1 MSIEIKICG
10 ITDAAA
16 LAVAADLGADLIG
29 LVFFPPSPRS
39 LTPDR
44 AAQVVR
50 NAPARVKKVGLFVDA
65 DDAAIDAVL
74 AKVPLDLLQLHGSEP
89 PARVATLKAR
99 TGRAV
104 IKAVKL
110 GGAADLAHAAPYI
123 GVADRIL
130 FDAVPPKGAT
140 RPGGNALPFDWS
152 ILTGS
157 APRCAWVL
165 SGGLTPE
172 NVAEAIRL
180 TGATCVD
187 VSSGVEDRPG
197 VKNPAKICAFIA
209 AARAAGK

>member
-1 MSIEIKICG
+1 MSVEIKICG

-44 AAQVVR
+44 AAQITR
-50 NAPARVKKVGLFVDA
+50 NAPASVKKVGLFVDA
-65 DDAAIDAVL
+65 DDATIDAVL
-74 AKVPLDLLQLHGSEP
+74 AKVPLDLLQLHGSEL
-89 PARVATLKAR
+89 PARVAVLKSR
-99 TGRAV
+99 TGRPV

-110 GGAADLAHAAPYI
+110 GGAADLAHATPYV

-130 FDAVPPKGAT
+130 FDAVPPQGAT
-140 RPGGNALPFDWS
+140 RPGGNALAFDWS
-152 ILTGS
+152 ILTGN
-157 APRCAWVL
+157 APRIAWML

-172 NVAEAIRL
+172 NVADAIRI

-197 VKNPAKICAFIA
+197 VKNPAKIRAFIA
-209 AARAAGK
+209 AARSTG

>member
-1 MSIEIKICG
+1 MSVEIKICG
-10 ITDAAA
+10 ITDAVA
-16 LAVAADLGADLIG
+16 LAVAADSGADLIG

-44 AAQVVR
+44 AAQIVR
-50 NAPARVKKVGLFVDA
+50 NAPPDVKKVGLFVDA

-74 AKVPLDLLQLHGSEP
+74 AKVSLDLLQLHGSEP
-89 PARVATLKAR
+89 AARVAALKAR

-110 GGAADLAHAAPYI
+110 GEAADLAHAAPYL

-130 FDAVPPKGAT
+130 FDAVAPKGAT
-140 RPGGNALPFDWS
+140 RPGGNALSFDWS
-152 ILTGS
+152 ILAGN
-157 APRCAWVL
+157 APRGAWVL

-172 NVAEAIRL
+172 NVAEAIRI

-197 VKNPAKICAFIA
+197 VKNPAKIRAFIA
-209 AARAAGK
+209 AARGSG

>member
-1 MSIEIKICG
+1 MSVEIKICG

-16 LAVAADLGADLIG
+16 LAVAADSGADLIG

-44 AAQVVR
+44 AAQITR
-50 NAPARVKKVGLFVDA
+50 NAPTRVKKVGLFVDA

-89 PARVATLKAR
+89 PARVAALKRR
-99 TGRAV
+99 TGRPV

-110 GGAADLAHAAPYI
+110 GAAADLAAAAPYV

-152 ILTGS
+152 ILSGN
-157 APRCAWVL
+157 APRCAWML

-172 NVAEAIRL
+172 NVAEAIRV
-180 TGATCVD
+180 AQAPCVD

-197 VKNPAKICAFIA
+197 VKNPAKIRAFIA
-209 AARAAGK
+209 AARGAI

>member
-1 MSIEIKICG
+1 MNIEIKICG

-16 LAVAADLGADLIG
+16 LAVAADSGADLIG

-44 AAQVVR
+44 AAQIVR
-50 NAPARVKKVGLFVDA
+50 NAPSGVKKVGLFVDA

-74 AKVPLDLLQLHGSEP
+74 AAVPLDLLQLHGSES
-89 PARVATLKAR
+89 PARVAALKAR
-99 TGRAV
+99 TGRPV

-110 GGAADLAHAAPYI
+110 GTAADLAAAAPYV
-123 GVADRIL
+123 GVADGIL

-140 RPGGNALPFDWS
+140 RPGGNALAFDWS
-152 ILTGS
+152 ILSGN
-157 APRCAWVL
+157 APRCTWIL
-165 SGGLTPE
+165 SGGLKPD
-172 NVAEAIRL
+172 NVAEAIRI

-197 VKNPAKICAFIA
+197 VKNPAKIRAFIA
-209 AARAAGK
+209 AARGKD

>member
-1 MSIEIKICG
+1 MSIEVKICG

-16 LAVAADLGADLIG
+16 LAVAVESGADLIG
-29 LVFFPPSPRS
+29 LVFFAPSPRS
-39 LTPDR
+39 VTPDQ

-50 NAPARVKKVGLFVDA
+50 NAPPGVKRVGLFVDA

-89 PARVATLKAR
+89 PARVAALKAR

-110 GGAADLAHAAPYI
+110 GAAADLAHAAPYL

-130 FDAVPPKGAT
+130 FDAVAPKGAT
-140 RPGGNALPFDWS
+140 RPGGNALAFDWS
-152 ILTGS
+152 ILAGT
-157 APRCAWVL
+157 APRAPWML

-172 NVAEAIRL
+172 NVAEAIRI

-197 VKNPAKICAFIA
+197 VKNPAKIRAFIA
-209 AARAAGK
+209 AARGTD